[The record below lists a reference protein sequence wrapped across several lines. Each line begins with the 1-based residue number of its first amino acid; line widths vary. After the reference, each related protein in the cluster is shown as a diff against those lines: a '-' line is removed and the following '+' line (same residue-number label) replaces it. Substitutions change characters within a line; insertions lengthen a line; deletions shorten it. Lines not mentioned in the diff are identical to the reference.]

1 MDNNV
6 NETGEEAK
14 INEPE
19 NSSLL
24 SNIPDDKSKPEYLSD
39 ELWDSEKNEVKV
51 ADLMKAYES
60 EQKKAKGLREKLSKG
75 VDKAP
80 EKAEDYAF
88 NENVELNEED
98 ALFIKEVAKEA
109 GFTNNQLNSFLEK
122 VLERYSVNEDIDHA
136 EVMREEMKKL
146 GDTAPQILRAV
157 ADFKNGLLSQGVI
170 NEEQAKT
177 IERMANSAESVEML
191 NIFRTLIGG
200 ESVPVKSMYS
210 DGLPSDAEIFAMMG
224 TEEYQKGNPEALR
237 KVDELMSK
245 RERAGRPTY
254 LQV

>member
-6 NETGEEAK
+6 NETGEETK

-19 NSSLL
+19 NGSLL

-39 ELWDSEKNEVKV
+39 ELWDAEKNEVKV

-80 EKAEDYAF
+80 EKAEDYAL
-88 NENVELNEED
+88 NEGVELNEED
-98 ALFIKEVAKEA
+98 ALFIKEAAKEA
-109 GFTNNQLNSFLEK
+109 GFTNNQLNGFLEK
-122 VLERYSVNEDIDHA
+122 VLERYGINEDIDQA

>member
-1 MDNNV
+1 MDKNV
-6 NETGEEAK
+6 NETGEETK

-19 NSSLL
+19 NGSLL

-39 ELWDSEKNEVKV
+39 ELWDAEKNEVKV

-88 NENVELNEED
+88 NEGVELNEED
-98 ALFIKEVAKEA
+98 ALFIKEAAKEA
-109 GFTNNQLNSFLEK
+109 GFTNNQLNRFLEK
-122 VLERYSVNEDIDHA
+122 VLERYGINEDIDQA

>member
-1 MDNNV
+1 MDNN
-6 NETGEEAK
+6 EELQTT
-14 INEPE
+14 PE
-19 NSSLL
+19 EIKNTDSLL
-24 SNIPDDKSKPEYLSD
+24 NMATDDKSKPEFLSD
-39 ELWDSEKNEVKV
+39 DLWDSEKNEVKV
-51 ADLMKAYES
+51 QDLMKAYES

-80 EKAEDYAF
+80 EKIEDYAF
-88 NENVELNEED
+88 NEGIELSDDD
-98 ALFIKEVAKEA
+98 ALFIKEAAKEA
-109 GFTNNQLNSFLEK
+109 GFTNDQLNGFLSK
-122 VLERYSVNEDIDHA
+122 VSERYGVDEKPVDQA

-146 GDTAPQILRAV
+146 GDSAPQILRAV

-177 IERMANSAESVEML
+177 IEKMAINAESVEML

-254 LQV
+254 LQL